1 MPLAVFKMVFMKQGW
16 LNIQHMYCRRGI
28 ALACLGA
35 AIYAVGGLDDST
47 CYSLVERYDPSVDQW
62 TMVANMNI
70 PRGGVGVTA
79 LKVGHN
85 FVFCYETMC
94 IH

>member
-1 MPLAVFKMVFMKQGW
+1 
-16 LNIQHMYCRRGI
+16 MYCRRGI

-70 PRGGVGVTA
+70 PRGGVVVTA

>member
-1 MPLAVFKMVFMKQGW
+1 
-16 LNIQHMYCRRGI
+16 MYCRRGI

-79 LKVGHN
+79 LKVGHILDFGFLLRDN
-85 FVFCYETMC
+85 VYTLEAIVAYFHFQ
-94 IH
+94 

>member
-1 MPLAVFKMVFMKQGW
+1 
-16 LNIQHMYCRRGI
+16 MYCRRGI

-62 TMVANMNI
+62 TMVDNMNI

-79 LKVGHN
+79 LKVGHIL
-85 FVFCYETMC
+85 VFASRQCVYIRGHC
-94 IH
+94 SLFSFSIKQNLYNL